1 MKKIK
6 MTACLICM
14 AAFMF
19 ISNGCI
25 TKTDKKADKEAHE
38 TKKED
43 DVEETEKKSKKKKK
57 SKKEDSEES
66 KEEKKNSK
74 TGKEKPGAGSGVRRE
89 KPKVVGRETESEAV
103 TEESLSSNPVAST
116 PYNKQMTTLY
126 VVNCKENITLRNT
139 PKTSGDEIVKIPLGA
154 AVSFVESASNG
165 FYKISYNGNTGYA
178 LASYLSEEPGRYDE
192 YSNNDVVGTL
202 YVVNCKESITLRT
215 SPSKSAKEITQIPLG
230 AAVGFI
236 NIASNGFYKIS
247 YNGNVGYALDAYLAE
262 SYGDTEGD
270 EYDYGY
276 DYDGPPIGE
285 VVNCRES
292 ITLRAAPSTS
302 AGEVLQIPLGAIVTV
317 YEEYNDFYLIDYNGH
332 EGYVLA
338 DYIYIYD

>member
-1 MKKIK
+1 MKRIKI
-6 MTACLICM
+6 TICLICM
-14 AAFMF
+14 AAFMLF
-19 ISNGCI
+19 SNGCK
-25 TKTDKKADKEAHE
+25 TKDNDAGN

-43 DVEETEKKSKKKKK
+43 VEETAKKAKKSSKSKKKN
-57 SKKEDSEES
+57 SKKEP
-66 KEEKKNSK
+66 KEEETSKKASK
-74 TGKEKPGAGSGVRRE
+74 TGSGEKRE
-89 KPKVVGRETESEAV
+89 KPKVIGESEIGETVGLQTSPDAAV
-103 TEESLSSNPVAST
+103 PDKEL
-116 PYNKQMTTLY
+116 MLTLY
-126 VVNCKENITLRNT
+126 VVNCKENITLRNS
-139 PKTSGDEIVKIPLGA
+139 PSTSAGEIVKIPLGA
-154 AVSFVESASNG
+154 AVSFVENASNG
-165 FYKISYNGNTGYA
+165 FYKVSYNGNTGYA

-276 DYDGPPIGE
+276 DGPPIGE

-317 YEEYNDFYLIDYNGH
+317 YEEYNGFYLIDYNGH

-338 DYIYIYD
+338 DYIYVYD